1 MSIKLYVLT
10 VFCTIYR
17 KHISILTLF
26 YKYMYFYI
34 TKFFAMIIYPQVNSL
49 KIVILPAF
57 AILIILGIYSYKSY
71 TSLEEFDTYLTN
83 ENDAVASELFDMIV
97 EYHNLEVDNDSL
109 KIQLDISREKITR
122 ILDSVQ
128 SLEPNIALVTNYKKQ
143 LQVLKNENKKILKL
157 VEKLHYENEILKLEA
172 DYYAN
177 ALDQS
182 EIKLSKYQASASKL
196 YNVNN
201 KLKQKN
207 EGLSDKI
214 DEASL
219 VFPKITL
226 VEAVRRIKSDNSIVT
241 TDRAR
246 RTRKLNVS
254 IKIPENKLAEKG
266 NRSYYMQVI
275 DPNSNVVGD
284 RGSVTIRNRETLIK
298 SKEITID
305 YQNDELAVNYF
316 IEQNENEE
324 FVKGVYHVGLYDN
337 QGLIENTT
345 FTLQ

>member
-1 MSIKLYVLT
+1 
-10 VFCTIYR
+10 
-17 KHISILTLF
+17 
-26 YKYMYFYI
+26 
-34 TKFFAMIIYPQVNSL
+34 MIIYPQVNSL